1 MIINEEELIKIGQD
15 HIAKR
20 LKGNIE
26 LQEQIKHIDFE
37 QIIKLYEKTK
47 IKPEIEEK
55 NIESIPYTEK
65 DKLEEVKYNELNAMG
80 SEIIRNGQYAV
91 VTMAGG
97 QGTRLGHNGP
107 KGTYKINLV
116 TGDKYLFEIIVD
128 SLKKANE
135 KYNTIIPWYI
145 MTSRE
150 NNDQTLSFLEEHN
163 YFGYPKDSVKLF
175 KQGELPLIDKTGKII
190 LQENGL
196 IKEAADGNG
205 GIYEAINKNGIL
217 EDMKQ
222 KGIKWVMI
230 GGIDN
235 ILLNIVDPILIG
247 LTKSEGNIIG
257 SKSVVKA
264 YPKEKVGVF
273 CRINGKPKVIE
284 YVELPE
290 DMACEADENGNL
302 VYGDV
307 NILNHL
313 FNISVLEDLAE
324 VKLPYHTALK
334 KSNYLNEDGKCIE
347 PDEPNAYKFEAFI
360 FDAFERYN
368 GMSILRVKRE
378 DEFAPVKNAEGVD
391 SPETARNLY
400 NNKYMKKGND

>member
-1 MIINEEELIKIGQD
+1 MVINEEELITIGQE

-20 LKGNIE
+20 LKENLE
-26 LQEQIKHIDFE
+26 LQEQIKNIDFE
-37 QIIKLYEKTK
+37 QIMELYEKTK
-47 IKPEIEEK
+47 ITPEIEEK
-55 NIESIPYTEK
+55 NIESISYTEK
-65 DKLEEVKYNELNAMG
+65 EKLEEEKYNQLDAIG
-80 SEIIRNGQYAV
+80 SEIIKNGQYAV

-107 KGTYKINLV
+107 KGTYKINLI
-116 TGDKYLFEIIVD
+116 TGDKYLFEIVVD
-128 SLKKANE
+128 LLKKANE

-217 EDMKQ
+217 DDMKQ

-247 LTKSEGNIIG
+247 LTKIEENLLG

-273 CRINGKPKVIE
+273 CRMNGKPKVIE
-284 YVELPE
+284 YIELPE
-290 DMACEADENGNL
+290 DMACETDENGNL

-307 NILNHL
+307 NILNHI

-334 KSNYLNEDGKCIE
+334 KSNYLNEEGKYIE

-360 FDAFERYN
+360 FDAFERYD

-400 NNKYMKKGND
+400 NNKYMK

>member
-1 MIINEEELIKIGQD
+1 MVINEEELITIGQE

-20 LKGNIE
+20 LKENLE
-26 LQEQIKHIDFE
+26 LQEQIKNIDFE
-37 QIIKLYEKTK
+37 QIMELYEKTK
-47 IKPEIEEK
+47 ITPEIEEK
-55 NIESIPYTEK
+55 KIESIFYTEK
-65 DKLEEVKYNELNAMG
+65 EKLEEEKYNQLDAIG
-80 SEIIRNGQYAV
+80 SEIIKNGQYAV

-107 KGTYKINLV
+107 KGTYKINLI
-116 TGDKYLFEIIVD
+116 TGDKYLFEIVVD

-217 EDMKQ
+217 DDMKQ

-247 LTKSEGNIIG
+247 LTKIEENLLG

-264 YPKEKVGVF
+264 YPKERVGVF
-273 CRINGKPKVIE
+273 CRMNGKPKVIE
-284 YVELPE
+284 YIELPE
-290 DMACEADENGNL
+290 DMACETDENGNL

-307 NILNHL
+307 NILNHI

-334 KSNYLNEDGKCIE
+334 KSNYLNEEGKYIE

-360 FDAFERYN
+360 FDAFERYD

-400 NNKYMKKGND
+400 NNKYMK